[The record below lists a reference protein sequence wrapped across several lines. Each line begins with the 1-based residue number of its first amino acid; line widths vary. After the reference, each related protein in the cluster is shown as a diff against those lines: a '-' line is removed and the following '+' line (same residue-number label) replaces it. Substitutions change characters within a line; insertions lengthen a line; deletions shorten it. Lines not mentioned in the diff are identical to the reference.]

1 MKFKSPKP
9 PESVIQMA
17 PMIDIVFLL
26 LIFFLVTWQFS
37 RSEQDSKVKIP
48 TSSQGKEET
57 RAISEINV
65 NIRQGGELVINGET
79 LTDGSGGVTSS
90 IDGGVGN
97 RCHPDREEVARQMG
111 AIFRCNLTV
120 VGSCRRYPIE
130 GRATQPG
137 FRRDGGTLRDSSQNR
152 RLVLRDKDL
161 E

>member
-37 RSEQDSKVKIP
+37 RSEQDSKVKVP
-48 TSSQGKEET
+48 TSSQGKEEN

-79 LTDGSGGVTSS
+79 LTENQLLAKLRAIVEVPQNQPVRLRGDGDITYQTLMGV
-90 IDGGVGN
+90 IDICQQAGIWN
-97 RCHPDREEVARQMG
+97 
-111 AIFRCNLTV
+111 ISF
-120 VGSCRRYPIE
+120 
-130 GRATQPG
+130 ATRKP
-137 FRRDGGTLRDSSQNR
+137 
-152 RLVLRDKDL
+152 

>member
-9 PESVIQMA
+9 PESVIQLA

-37 RSEQDSKVKIP
+37 RSEQDSKVKVP

-79 LTDGSGGVTSS
+79 LTDGSSGVTSGIQS
-90 IDGGVGN
+90 VGTTTNLRAQTTHFRNPTGVIGN
-97 RCHPDREEVARQMG
+97 R
-111 AIFRCNLTV
+111 AISINGQTHSH
-120 VGSCRRYPIE
+120 GGEHTE
-130 GRATQPG
+130 GT
-137 FRRDGGTLRDSSQNR
+137 
-152 RLVLRDKDL
+152 
-161 E
+161 